1 MTNPRQISK
10 NVLDSTQCI
19 TMQTNTTPQGHSLH
33 SYTLGYAQLRPFAT
47 RLPVLAATDDVTRP
61 METETLSA
69 GNKSEKSEDMLTSE
83 T

>member
-1 MTNPRQISK
+1 
-10 NVLDSTQCI
+10 
-19 TMQTNTTPQGHSLH
+19 MQTNTTPQGHSLR
-33 SYTLGYAQLRPFAT
+33 SYTFGYYLRPSDT
-47 RLPVLAATDDVTRP
+47 RLPVLAATDDVTTP